1 MEEVDLTFK
10 VEVMHKP
17 SCEMGEDSEIV
28 SEG

>member
-10 VEVMHKP
+10 AEVMHKP
-17 SCEMGEDSEIV
+17 SREMGKNSEIV